1 MTMTDSTLSLNDSL
15 LKRIMAWSDERF
27 PFAHAI
33 AFFSL
38 YITAAAV
45 ARYSA
50 GEAAINFSLL
60 DIAAC
65 FLALSYFLVLRV
77 FDEHKDY
84 ELDCM
89 NHPQRVLQSGMITLK
104 HLKGLAVVSVVAQLL
119 FSLWQDRGFADVS
132 IAWAI
137 AFTWTCLMGVEF
149 FCGEWLEKRLTL
161 YAFSHMLVT
170 PMIMWWLAQMAAPSV
185 AMSTELILL
194 LCFAFVGGF
203 TAEIVRKTRGPEEER
218 DTVDSYSKI
227 FGTQGSA
234 WVVMV
239 LLSVTGLIQAAL
251 CQQMS
256 TGNFIVG
263 YLVLAAAYV
272 LAVVSLLKFI
282 KAPSLKGREKNE
294 AFCGLAM
301 LIGYFVVI
309 AAALLERG
317 ISFSLLA

>member
-1 MTMTDSTLSLNDSL
+1 MTDSNLSLNDSL
-15 LKRIMAWSDERF
+15 FKRIMAWSDERF
-27 PFAHAI
+27 PLAHAI

-38 YITAAAV
+38 YLTAAAV

-50 GEAAINFSLL
+50 SDAPVNFNLT
-60 DIAAC
+60 DIIAC
-65 FLALSYFLVLRV
+65 LLALSYFLVLRV

-89 NHPQRVLQSGMITLK
+89 NHPQRVLQSGMITLQ
-104 HLKGLAVVSVVAQLL
+104 HLKGLAIISIVAQLV
-119 FSLWQDRGFADVS
+119 FSVYLDRGFADVS
-132 IAWAI
+132 IAWLI
-137 AFTWTCLMGVEF
+137 AFVWTCLMGFEF

-170 PMIMWWLAQMAAPSV
+170 PMIMWWLVQLAAPAV
-185 AMSTELILL
+185 ALSTEISLMLA
-194 LCFAFVGGF
+194 FAFVGGF

-234 WVVMV
+234 WVVIAL
-239 LLSVTGLIQAAL
+239 LLSTGLIQGAL
-251 CQQMS
+251 CHQMS
-256 TGNFIVG
+256 TGNFILG
-263 YLVLAAAYV
+263 YVVLAGAYAVAV
-272 LAVVSLLKFI
+272 LSLVKFI

-301 LIGYFVVI
+301 LLGYFTVI
-309 AAALLERG
+309 AAALVERG